1 MVDDFGEK
9 LMHNNER
16 KLRKGGLNMA
26 AFNRRMKFVNVYDQC
41 TRLHVYTVAALAVAE
56 RVSVT
61 PCNCHDIYRHT

>member
-26 AFNRRMKFVNVYDQC
+26 AFSCRMKFVSAYDQLTLTKSFVKC
-41 TRLHVYTVAALAVAE
+41 
-56 RVSVT
+56 
-61 PCNCHDIYRHT
+61 